1 LDGAHGEAHTDLT
14 STKPE
19 SRTES
24 ERLARL
30 CFDAGRDPDF
40 PRRFKE
46 LLHPDV
52 AVSLK
57 AAAGAW
63 LHGADAVGE
72 VLDERAGSAVYEA
85 VDERYHPL
93 DDERIVVEGRL
104 RWTDEE
110 RMLRDDPAVWAI
122 EFRDG
127 LLFRSI
133 AARSVAEAEAL
144 LTAGRGEGP
153 S

>member
-1 LDGAHGEAHTDLT
+1 M
-14 STKPE
+14 PE
-19 SRTES
+19 SMLKS

-46 LLHPDV
+46 LLPPDI

-57 AAAGAW
+57 AEAGAW

-72 VLDERAGSAVYEA
+72 VLEARAGSGVYEA
-85 VDERYHPL
+85 LAERYHPL
-93 DDERIVVEGRL
+93 DDERVVVEGRL
-104 RWTDEE
+104 RWTDAE

-122 EFRDG
+122 EVRDG
-127 LLFRSI
+127 LLFRSV
-133 AARSVAEAEAL
+133 ATRSVAEAEAL
-144 LTAGRGEGP
+144 LTAGRSEGDRAAP
-153 S
+153 ASRG